1 MENVLFKQS
10 FMGFDRT
17 QVLKYID
24 ELSSRMNENAENFQ
38 KAQSE
43 LESQIET
50 LSKQLEDAQN
60 SLDADS
66 IAARRLEKDVKSLKS
81 ENAEFKRQIALYRN
95 MISERDFE
103 ITKIKNEYN
112 EISDRAHRLRAEN
125 EDWKSKQNEIAACMV
140 EASVRAREIIADANR
155 QAEATRKEFEK
166 NASRLMSR
174 VTDVKAEI
182 ASLEEQLEASF
193 NKLTAA
199 VRDMDKAGSIIEKQV
214 RDYTEKVGEIATFI
228 PAEAA
233 TKPKKSEKKT
243 LTDTMLDTIAKL
255 LEK

>member
-24 ELSSRMNENAENFQ
+24 ELSSLMNENAENFQ
-38 KAQSE
+38 KVQSE

-66 IAARRLEKDVKSLKS
+66 IAARRFEKDVKSLKS

-95 MISERDFE
+95 MISERDLE

-112 EISDRAHRLRAEN
+112 EISDRAHRLRAETRIGN
-125 EDWKSKQNEIAACMV
+125 P
-140 EASVRAREIIADANR
+140 NR
-155 QAEATRKEFEK
+155 MK
-166 NASRLMSR
+166 
-174 VTDVKAEI
+174 
-182 ASLEEQLEASF
+182 
-193 NKLTAA
+193 
-199 VRDMDKAGSIIEKQV
+199 
-214 RDYTEKVGEIATFI
+214 
-228 PAEAA
+228 
-233 TKPKKSEKKT
+233 
-243 LTDTMLDTIAKL
+243 
-255 LEK
+255 